1 MLELFT
7 VFKIFNFEFIMN
19 KSQIHLILLYE
30 FKLDNKAA
38 AAARNINRAWGPLTT
53 NERTAQR
60 WFARFRSGDTS
71 LEEKEGRGRPSSVD
85 NDRLKE
91 LVEDNPRTTLCE
103 LAQALDVHYS
113 TISLHLQAIG
123 KVKKLDSWVPHAL
136 TEKQQSRRLEV
147 ASSLLFRHKEC
158 SFLDRIFTCD
168 EKWIMYN
175 NVHRGGQWLD
185 VDEPPGHF
193 PKPDLHPKKVMIT
206 VWWNATGIIYYSF
219 LETGKTITASSYS
232 QEIDQCYTKLTK
244 KCPNVVNRKGPI
256 LLHDNA
262 RPHVGKIT
270 QKKLSSL
277 GIEVLPHPPYSPDLS
292 PTDYHMFRHLD
303 NFLRGKIFNDRG
315 DIENEVHHFFNSLK
329 PEFYRTGIEKLVE
342 RWQKCID
349 ADGNYFD

>member
-1 MLELFT
+1 
-7 VFKIFNFEFIMN
+7 MN

-30 FKLDNKAA
+30 FKLGNKAA
-38 AAARNINRAWGPLTT
+38 EAARHINRAWGPLTT
-53 NERTAQR
+53 TERTAQR
-60 WFARFRSGDTS
+60 WFTRFRSGDTS
-71 LEEKEGRGRPSSVD
+71 LEEEEGRGRPSSVD
-85 NDRLKE
+85 DDFLKA

-103 LAQALDVHYS
+103 LARELNVSFQTVS
-113 TISLHLQAIG
+113 MHLQAIG

-136 TEKQQSRRLEV
+136 NEKQQNRRIEV
-147 ASSLLFRHKEC
+147 TSSLLLRHQTC

-175 NVHRGGQWLD
+175 NMRRGGQWLE

-206 VWWNATGIIYYSF
+206 VWWNATGIIHYSF
-219 LETGKTITASSYS
+219 LETGKTITSTSYS
-232 QEIDQCYTKLTK
+232 QEIVKCHKKLAIM
-244 KCPNVVNRKGPI
+244 CPYVVNRKGPI

-262 RPHVGKIT
+262 KPHVGKVT
-270 QKKLSSL
+270 QKKLNSL

-303 NFLRGKIFNDRG
+303 NFLHGKIFNERG
-315 DIENEVHHFFNSLK
+315 EIEIAVDAFFSSLK
-329 PEFYRTGIEKLVE
+329 PEFYRAGIEKLVD
-342 RWQKCID
+342 RWQKCVD

>member
-1 MLELFT
+1 LLLLLT
-7 VFKIFNFEFIMN
+7 VLIISNFEFKMN

-30 FKLDNKAA
+30 FKLGNKAA
-38 AAARNINRAWGPLTT
+38 EAARNINRAWGPLTT

-71 LEEKEGRGRPSSVD
+71 LEEEEGRGRSPSID
-85 NDRLKE
+85 DDHLKA
-91 LVEDNPRTTLCE
+91 LVEENPRTTLCE
-103 LAQALDVHYS
+103 LAIALNVHYS
-113 TISLHLQAIG
+113 TVSLHLQAIG

-136 TEKQQSRRLEV
+136 NEKQQMRRMEV
-147 ASSLLFRHKEC
+147 ASSLLLRHKEC

-175 NVHRGGQWLD
+175 NMRRGGQWLD
-185 VDEPPGHF
+185 ADELPGHF

-206 VWWNATGIIYYSF
+206 VWWNQTGIIHYSF
-219 LETGKTITASSYS
+219 LETGKTITAASYS
-232 QEIDQCYTKLTK
+232 REIDQCYKKLAI

-262 RPHVGKIT
+262 RPHVGKVT

-303 NFLRGKIFNDRG
+303 NFLCGKIFDDRK
-315 DIENEVHHFFNSLK
+315 DIENAVHDFFNSQK
-329 PEFYRTGIEKLVE
+329 PEFYRVGIEKLTE
-342 RWQKCID
+342 RWQKCVN